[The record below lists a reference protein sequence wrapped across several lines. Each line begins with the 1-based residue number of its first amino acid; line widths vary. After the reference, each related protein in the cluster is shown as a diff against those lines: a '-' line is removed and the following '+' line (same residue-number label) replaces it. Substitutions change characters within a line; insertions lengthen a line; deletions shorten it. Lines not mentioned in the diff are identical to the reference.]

1 MIYIASP
8 YSHPDEN
15 IRINRF
21 KKVSLYVAD
30 LVSKGYL
37 AISPI
42 TYGHT
47 LLDYK
52 EMPTDFEFWE
62 NFCIGLL
69 SKSDVMYVYKLDG
82 WDTSKGV
89 LNEIKYAENNN
100 IPIVYVVEKY
110 PKLEDLKKIDFKY
123 FDMAIHHDEI
133 YHLANGENDYD
144 DNIGFHQFGVC
155 SNCNI
160 NLSSWSK
167 YVECPKC
174 NTYKYLT

>member
-110 PKLEDLKKIDFKY
+110 PKLEDKKK
-123 FDMAIHHDEI
+123 
-133 YHLANGENDYD
+133 
-144 DNIGFHQFGVC
+144 
-155 SNCNI
+155 
-160 NLSSWSK
+160 
-167 YVECPKC
+167 
-174 NTYKYLT
+174 